1 MYKRF
6 IPFLEKMAKSIHWLE
21 HTLCCAFSTLTFSYL
36 CCWPHQ
42 IGNMFSIYT
51 ELAFVALFGS
61 LGCLAIFFET
71 SSNTATPRNIK
82 HRQRQSLN
90 DHGFAISISDR
101 VFKND
106 CTYVKLYCTEKH
118 SLASAELTAV
128 GRGCSIPAVRV
139 PL

>member
-1 MYKRF
+1 LGASGAWRF
-6 IPFLEKMAKSIHWLE
+6 F
-21 HTLCCAFSTLTFSYL
+21 
-36 CCWPHQ
+36 
-42 IGNMFSIYT
+42 
-51 ELAFVALFGS
+51 
-61 LGCLAIFFET
+61 FFET

-82 HRQRQSLN
+82 HRHLWMTM
-90 DHGFAISISDR
+90 GWVCAISISDR

-128 GRGCSIPAVRV
+128 GRGCSTTAVRA